1 MNEHLLSV
9 KNLQTSFEVPAG
21 EVRSVSGI
29 SFDLDKGKILG
40 IVGESGSG
48 KSVTAASV
56 MQILVAPGHIKNGS
70 SVVFEGEEL
79 VGMKEKEL
87 RKIRGNKIAMIF
99 QDPMT
104 ALNPV
109 YTIGHQMIEAMLL
122 HKKNKVG
129 ILMEPECRVLRSD
142 ETSLTRLLE
151 DRKGF
156 KKEDADY
163 EKKLADSK
171 KEEDGLKNKIQI
183 DKVKVEIARKDAE
196 SLVEKE
202 SAEAHNRY
210 VYMKSKAT
218 LALHNAIR
226 GYFIEKEQEASR
238 FANEKEEALREEKK
252 HLKDKEVLS
261 LISVKHEHYVA
272 FAEKVSPLRIE
283 AISVE
288 TSPEKAGALKSSI
301 KELEDA
307 YNIVEKEDNEK
318 IEQSKKDAEA
328 AYKEVVSSLEKEHKA
343 RLKAIKKRR
352 RATIKEARV
361 ALKET
366 KEEYKST
373 YTTDR
378 YLAKKRAVEMLT
390 LVGVNEPEKRMK
402 QYPFEFSGGMLQ
414 RVMIAMALLC
424 DPDLLI
430 ADEPTTA
437 LDVTIQAQI
446 LELIKDIQSKLGMGV
461 LIITHDLGVVAQI
474 CDEVVVMYAGRIVE
488 RGSVDEIFYDPE
500 HEYTKGLMGSIP
512 GEDAGKGKK
521 LRPIEGNPVDVFALP
536 KGCSFAPR
544 CERCMEICLKRYPS
558 VRQVAS
564 THYTSCFYSAY
575 HAYQEEK
582 ISKADYVEYM
592 NSSFVIDTNN
602 AKPIKPSIW
611 KRLKKWIDKKKKQG
625 KEKES
630 K

>member
-1 MNEHLLSV
+1 
-9 KNLQTSFEVPAG
+9 
-21 EVRSVSGI
+21 
-29 SFDLDKGKILG
+29 
-40 IVGESGSG
+40 
-48 KSVTAASV
+48 
-56 MQILVAPGHIKNGS
+56 
-70 SVVFEGEEL
+70 
-79 VGMKEKEL
+79 
-87 RKIRGNKIAMIF
+87 
-99 QDPMT
+99 
-104 ALNPV
+104 
-109 YTIGHQMIEAMLL
+109 
-122 HKKNKVG
+122 
-129 ILMEPECRVLRSD
+129 
-142 ETSLTRLLE
+142 
-151 DRKGF
+151 
-156 KKEDADY
+156 
-163 EKKLADSK
+163 
-171 KEEDGLKNKIQI
+171 
-183 DKVKVEIARKDAE
+183 
-196 SLVEKE
+196 
-202 SAEAHNRY
+202 
-210 VYMKSKAT
+210 
-218 LALHNAIR
+218 
-226 GYFIEKEQEASR
+226 
-238 FANEKEEALREEKK
+238 
-252 HLKDKEVLS
+252 
-261 LISVKHEHYVA
+261 
-272 FAEKVSPLRIE
+272 
-283 AISVE
+283 
-288 TSPEKAGALKSSI
+288 
-301 KELEDA
+301 
-307 YNIVEKEDNEK
+307 
-318 IEQSKKDAEA
+318 
-328 AYKEVVSSLEKEHKA
+328 
-343 RLKAIKKRR
+343 LKAIKKRR

-602 AKPIKPSIW
+602 AKPIKPSLW